1 MSLGPVTGKREPGPL
16 TAAIRDAAR
25 FDRQLISVRA
35 GLLAAIPVVAVL
47 GFGLAFGDPVAGVTM
62 GAGAM
67 LVGIAWRTA
76 GGRPPLGLMATDAV
90 LMAISCFVGSVTGS
104 VLWLHFLVLCLW
116 SLMGGLLVGVG
127 NRGGVLGTQAIIA
140 VVVFGRFSE
149 PAPAALGLAGLVLAG
164 GLAQVVFLSLIR
176 WPSPLSGKRAATAAA
191 YRALSGLA
199 VAPVGAS
206 TLPVA
211 SALDEA
217 DVALAAP
224 GLFGDAAVMTLRSLV
239 NEGPRIRIQL
249 SALHALLR
257 QSREDE
263 HPTVRRGLGLTA
275 EALGLVARAIEGDRA
290 AAQAL
295 PEPVAALT
303 AAARPE
309 TQQPSL
315 RDPIDLIMS
324 RRLAALAGQLRAVA
338 ALAPAAGEG
347 GGLRSRRPR
356 RRTNQPLERLRADLD
371 QLRAGMSLD
380 SPAGRHALRLAVI
393 VPAAA
398 LISREVPLS
407 RGYWMVVAAAT
418 VLRPEFGA
426 TFTRGTERVLGT
438 VLGVAIAGAIA
449 VGLHPA
455 GAITVLIVGLLGWA
469 AYALFPASFAV
480 GFAFITALVVFLL
493 NAISPDTLATAS
505 ARLLDTLVGG
515 TIGLVAYAL
524 WPTWARSTAR
534 QSLADLVQADRAYLA
549 GVLSAIA
556 EGRRADEQKM
566 RRLARRARLVR
577 TNAESAVGRSLSE
590 PATRRID
597 ARQAQ
602 AALGGL
608 RRLISAAHVLRLDAQ
623 EDRQHPPHPGLT
635 PLAADLDR
643 QLAAIEQSLAAGAPP
658 VPGSFSLPDLRSEHD
673 EFSEHVPDDEETA
686 GLLAE
691 LDEIVDAAN
700 GLASAVGL
708 EGIDT
713 GATARPIISAS

>member
-1 MSLGPVTGKREPGPL
+1 
-16 TAAIRDAAR
+16 
-25 FDRQLISVRA
+25 
-35 GLLAAIPVVAVL
+35 
-47 GFGLAFGDPVAGVTM
+47 
-62 GAGAM
+62 
-67 LVGIAWRTA
+67 
-76 GGRPPLGLMATDAV
+76 
-90 LMAISCFVGSVTGS
+90 
-104 VLWLHFLVLCLW
+104 
-116 SLMGGLLVGVG
+116 
-127 NRGGVLGTQAIIA
+127 
-140 VVVFGRFSE
+140 
-149 PAPAALGLAGLVLAG
+149 
-164 GLAQVVFLSLIR
+164 
-176 WPSPLSGKRAATAAA
+176 
-191 YRALSGLA
+191 
-199 VAPVGAS
+199 
-206 TLPVA
+206 
-211 SALDEA
+211 
-217 DVALAAP
+217 
-224 GLFGDAAVMTLRSLV
+224 
-239 NEGPRIRIQL
+239 
-249 SALHALLR
+249 
-257 QSREDE
+257 
-263 HPTVRRGLGLTA
+263 
-275 EALGLVARAIEGDRA
+275 
-290 AAQAL
+290 
-295 PEPVAALT
+295 
-303 AAARPE
+303 
-309 TQQPSL
+309 
-315 RDPIDLIMS
+315 
-324 RRLAALAGQLRAVA
+324 
-338 ALAPAAGEG
+338 
-347 GGLRSRRPR
+347 
-356 RRTNQPLERLRADLD
+356 
-371 QLRAGMSLD
+371 
-380 SPAGRHALRLAVI
+380 VI